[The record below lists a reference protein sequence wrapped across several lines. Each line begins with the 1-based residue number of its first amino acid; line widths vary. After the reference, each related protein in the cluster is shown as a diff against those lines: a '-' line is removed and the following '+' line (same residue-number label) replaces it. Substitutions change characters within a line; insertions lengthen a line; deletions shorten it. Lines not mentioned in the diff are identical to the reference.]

1 MSTHADFDLPS
12 PPPVVKPIS
21 RHGGARPGSGPKPA
35 GYQKPQELI
44 ELDKEKARHEKAKA
58 DLAELDLA
66 VKSGQYVS
74 RDAVRQAFAT
84 MFSGFVQTMRSV
96 SDNLERQGVA
106 PEVCMKVD
114 AVLNEAMADVGRD
127 MELFV
132 GAD

>member
-12 PPPVVKPIS
+12 PPPVVKPVS
-21 RHGGARPGSGPKPA
+21 RHGGARQGAGAKPA
-35 GYQKPQELI
+35 GYQKPPELI

-74 RDAVRQAFAT
+74 RDGVRQAFAT
-84 MFSGFVQTMRSV
+84 IFSSFVQTMRSV

-106 PEVCMKVD
+106 PDVCVKVD

-132 GAD
+132 GAE